1 VSLGTGWEWTQFKA
15 SAGAESISTTFSGWE
30 YFNVQAG
37 VDFSLSPMFA
47 LGPYLGY
54 FGGTYTNVS
63 VSGTVLSQSES
74 IPSANRAFHGWFQ
87 FGVKGTVNL

>member
-1 VSLGTGWEWTQFKA
+1 
-15 SAGAESISTTFSGWE
+15 
-30 YFNVQAG
+30 
-37 VDFSLSPMFA
+37 MFA

-54 FGGTYTNVS
+54 SGGTYTNVS
-63 VSGTVLSQSES
+63 LDSTLLTQSES